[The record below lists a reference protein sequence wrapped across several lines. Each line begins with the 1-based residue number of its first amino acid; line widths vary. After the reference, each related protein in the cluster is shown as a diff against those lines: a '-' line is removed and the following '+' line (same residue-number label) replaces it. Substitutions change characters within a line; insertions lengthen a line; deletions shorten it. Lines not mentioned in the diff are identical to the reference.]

1 MKTRFD
7 WPAFIL
13 AISFFAAL
21 AIFSAANMLHL
32 VALAALAFISVYG
45 FMGLISKLDKGHENK

>member
-45 FMGLISKLDKGHENK
+45 FMGLISKLQRP